1 MNNYINLFDSLN
13 LTMQSIFGTD
23 GIRGRFNEEITYS
36 LAYKVGY
43 ALASILENKKPILI
57 GRDTRMSGDILLH
70 AITQGIN
77 DSGKKFINLGICPT
91 PAIPFLIQQENLSS
105 GIMIS
110 ASHNPPEYNGIKIF
124 DHKGQ
129 KITKYFENKIQ
140 KFIEESNQKNLS
152 VSTKASPLNANKDLM
167 NIYIKSLIQTM
178 GGENLGGLKII
189 LDTCYGSATT
199 CAKKIFQSLG
209 ADVRV
214 INNSKNG
221 MKINMNCGSTNL
233 EPLQRALRESSAD
246 MGFSFD
252 GDADR
257 VIGIDSKGNVLDGD
271 HILFL
276 WGRELMEQKI
286 LTNNLLISTQ
296 MANLGFEKAWKKIGG
311 ILYRTDVGDK
321 YVHDAIKK
329 KRAVLGGEQSGHI
342 LSKINNF
349 SGDGILTALQ
359 ISKFCKKK
367 NINLNDWLKS
377 SFEPFPQKLTNINL
391 DFNINKLNP
400 KTKLLINQTLEN
412 FQEIY
417 SDNCRVYIR
426 LSGTEP
432 VIRVLVEAQNYKEV
446 DCLSTEI
453 KNKLLLEVNKIMY

>member
-1 MNNYINLFDSLN
+1 MR
-13 LTMQSIFGTD
+13 SIFGTD

-43 ALASILENKKPILI
+43 ALGSTLEQKSPILI
-57 GRDTRMSGDILLH
+57 GRDTRLSGEILLQ
-70 AITQGIN
+70 AITKGIN
-77 DSGKKFINLGICPT
+77 KSGKKFINLGICPT
-91 PAIPFLIQQENLSS
+91 PAIPFLIKQENFCS

-124 DHKGQ
+124 DHNGQ
-129 KITKYFENKIQ
+129 KITRNFENKIQ
-140 KFIEESNQKNLS
+140 KLIEKSNQNIFVPTEVRS
-152 VSTKASPLNANKDLM
+152 QNSNEDLLD
-167 NIYIKSLIQTM
+167 IYIKSLIKTM
-178 GGENLGGLKII
+178 GGENLSGLKII

-221 MKINMNCGSTNL
+221 LKINMNCGSTNL
-233 EPLQRALRESSAD
+233 EPLKKALRESPAD

-257 VIGIDSKGNVLDGD
+257 VIGIDSKGNLLDGD

-296 MANLGFEKAWKKIGG
+296 MANLGFENSWKKIGG

-359 ISKFCKKK
+359 ISKYCKKK

-377 SFEPFPQKLTNINL
+377 SFKPFPQKLTNINL

-400 KTKLLINQTLEN
+400 ETKILIDQTIKN
-412 FQEIY
+412 FQTIY
-417 SDNCRVYIR
+417 SENCRVYIR
-426 LSGTEP
+426 PSGTEP
-432 VIRVLVEAQNYKEV
+432 LMRVLVEANNQKTV
-446 DCLSTEI
+446 HSLSTEI
-453 KNKLLLEVNKIMY
+453 TNKLELEINKIIN

>member
-1 MNNYINLFDSLN
+1 
-13 LTMQSIFGTD
+13 MQSIFGTD
-23 GIRGRFNEEITYS
+23 GIRGRFNIEITFS

-43 ALASILENKKPILI
+43 ALGLILDNNSPILI
-57 GRDTRMSGDILLH
+57 GRDTRISGETLLQ
-70 AITQGIN
+70 AIASGIIA
-77 DSGKKFINLGICPT
+77 SGKKFINIGICPT
-91 PAIPFLIQQENLSS
+91 PAIPFLIKQERLSS

-124 DHKGQ
+124 DQNGQ
-129 KITKYFENKIQ
+129 KITKNFENKIQ
-140 KFIEESNQKNLS
+140 KLIEETNQNIS
-152 VSTKASPLNANKDLM
+152 VPKKEILLNTNKCLM
-167 NIYIKSLIQTM
+167 DIYIKSLIQTM
-178 GGENLGGLKII
+178 DGENLSGLKII

-221 MKINMNCGSTNL
+221 LKINMNCGSTNL
-233 EPLQRALRESSAD
+233 EPLKKALIESPAD

-257 VIGIDSKGNVLDGD
+257 VIGVDSKGNVLDGD

-286 LTNNLLISTQ
+286 LRNNLLISTQ
-296 MANLGFEKAWKKIGG
+296 MANLGFEKAWNKIGG

-321 YVHDAIKK
+321 YVYDAIKK
-329 KRAVLGGEQSGHI
+329 KKAVLGGEQSGHI

-359 ISKFCKKK
+359 ISKYCKKK
-367 NINLNDWLKS
+367 NISLNEWLKS

-391 DFNINKLNP
+391 NFNIKKISP
-400 KTKLLINQTLEN
+400 KTKSLIDKAIKN

-417 SDNCRVYIR
+417 SDNCRIYIR
-426 LSGTEP
+426 PSGTEP
-432 VIRVLVEAQNYKEV
+432 IMRVLVEAKNEKKV
-446 DCLSTEI
+446 HSLSREI
-453 KNKLLLEVNKIMY
+453 TNKLTLKINEIIN

>member
-1 MNNYINLFDSLN
+1 MIKNLFDSCN
-13 LTMQSIFGTD
+13 LIMQSIFGTD
-23 GIRGRFNEEITYS
+23 GIRGRFNREITYS
-36 LAYKVGY
+36 LAFKVGY
-43 ALASILENKKPILI
+43 ALGSTLEKKNPVLI
-57 GRDTRMSGDILLH
+57 GRDTRISGDILLQ
-70 AITQGIN
+70 AITQGLN
-77 DSGKKFINLGICPT
+77 ESGKKFINLGICPT
-91 PAIPFLIQQENLSS
+91 PAIPFLIKQEELSS

-124 DHKGQ
+124 DHNGQ
-129 KITKYFENKIQ
+129 KISKNFESKIQ
-140 KFIEESNQKNLS
+140 KLIEESNQNIS
-152 VSTKASPLNANKDLM
+152 VPRKVISLNKDKDLL

-178 GGENLGGLKII
+178 DGENLSGLKII

-199 CAKKIFQSLG
+199 CAKKIFQTLG

-221 MKINMNCGSTNL
+221 LKINMNCGSTNL
-233 EPLQRALRESSAD
+233 EPLKQALRESPAD

-276 WGRELMEQKI
+276 WGRELMEQKS
-286 LTNNLLISTQ
+286 LTNNLLISTK

-311 ILYRTDVGDK
+311 NLYRTDVGDK
-321 YVHDAIKK
+321 YVYEAIRE

-359 ISKFCKKK
+359 ISKYCKKK
-367 NINLNDWLKS
+367 NINLNDWLES
-377 SFEPFPQKLTNINL
+377 SFEPFHQKLTNINL
-391 DFNINKLNP
+391 NFNINKINP
-400 KTKLLINQTLEN
+400 KNKTLIDQTIDN
-412 FQEIY
+412 FQAIY

-426 LSGTEP
+426 PSGTEP
-432 VIRVLVEAQNYKEV
+432 VMRVLVEAKSYKKV
-446 DCLSTEI
+446 HSLSSEI
-453 KNKLLLEVNKIMY
+453 TNKLFLEINKIIN